1 MLGIFEDPGGFV
13 VVVRKWPTKNGIG
26 EFQDLKK
33 KRIFKDSE
41 GFASRLAVKT
51 REDPENSNPKGFL
64 KGFPKISKNLY
75 YV

>member
-1 MLGIFEDPGGFV
+1 MADEKRDWRISGF
-13 VVVRKWPTKNGIG
+13 
-26 EFQDLKK
+26 KK

-64 KGFPKISKNLY
+64 KGFPKISKNFFY
-75 YV
+75 YI